1 MNRSDW
7 IADEAAAALRAAIAE
22 AEGVEVLAVGSTS
35 PGDPLC
41 VDLLTIH
48 ARGRPDAVP
57 ALAERAGPG
66 DVLIHNHPSGGLL
79 PSAADLAIAALLGA
93 RGVGMYI
100 VDNDVERVRPV
111 VHPYRAAAVQP
122 VAEEAMLAVLGPE
135 GRMASVHSGFAP
147 RAPQLA
153 LADAMRRRLSGG
165 AGAMLEAG
173 TGIGKSY
180 AYLVPAALFAEANR
194 CTVVVSTATIALQQ
208 QLWEKDLPVVRRSLG
223 TPLPAVLLKGRG
235 QYVSIR
241 RAREWLAEP
250 VDTLSGTADRATIA
264 DWLEATATGDRS
276 ELPTELSA
284 EAWEEIRSE
293 GDNCL
298 RGHCPHFQ
306 SCHFFRSRRE
316 AAGARIVIVNH
327 ALLGADLKVRIESET
342 GFGETMLLPP
352 YQHLIVD
359 EAHALEGYVRN
370 QFSARTG
377 ELAIVRALH
386 QLWRERGGR
395 GLLPRLRQRLADRA
409 TAVTPE
415 AQRRIVAGI
424 EDAQIQIVGAA
435 DAVVRWFA
443 SFDEWLAASRLDD
456 ARRLP
461 ADEVEGFAA
470 LRDEGLVCADILARV
485 AAAVAGIVEP
495 RDADRWPPELQGAWQ
510 AVAAR
515 GERLRNHGLALRA
528 VLTNRS
534 PREVAW
540 VERQGRQRRPILEL
554 APVEV
559 GGILADRLWGRLRST
574 ALTSATLTTGPGDF
588 RFLGRALGLDPD
600 VCETQ
605 VWPSPFPFAE
615 LVLLGIVRGTPEATA
630 VRELVAASAGRA
642 LVLCTSHAAV
652 RRITAELRRS
662 PELRSIRVLAQGEG
676 HPQRLADEFRADIDA
691 VLVGTASFW
700 EGFDAAGETLR
711 HVIVTKLPFAVPTHP
726 LEAARHAWVDAQG
739 GDAFRDLSLPEAVMR
754 FRQGFGRLVRTPD
767 DWGAVSILDERV
779 RTRGYGRKFLDAL
792 PVRPQIEATAPEV
805 AAAIRQWFA
814 EREATRTSK

>member
-1 MNRSDW
+1 MRRSDW
-7 IADEAAAALRAAIAE
+7 IADEAAAILRDTIAE
-22 AEGVEVLAVGSTS
+22 ADGVEVLAVGATS

-41 VDLLTIH
+41 VDVLTVH

-66 DVLIHNHPSGGLL
+66 DVLIHNHPSGDLQ
-79 PSAADLAIAALLGA
+79 PSEADLAIATRLGA

-100 VDNDVERVRPV
+100 VDNEVERLRPV
-111 VHPYRAAAVQP
+111 VHPWRAAPVTLVSAEAVGD
-122 VAEEAMLAVLGPE
+122 VLGPD
-135 GRMASVHSGFAP
+135 GRMANAHKGFAP
-147 RAPQLA
+147 REAQLA
-153 LADAMRRRLSGG
+153 MADAVRRRLAGG
-165 AGAMLEAG
+165 AAAMLEAG
-173 TGIGKSY
+173 TGVGKSY
-180 AYLVPAALFAEANR
+180 AYLVPAALHAEANR
-194 CTVVVSTATIALQQ
+194 GTVIVSTATIALQQ
-208 QLWEKDLPVVRRSLG
+208 QLWEKDLPAVRQALG
-223 TPLPAVLLKGRG
+223 VSLPAVLLKGRG

-250 VDTLSGTADRATIA
+250 VETLAGTADRALIA
-264 DWLEATATGDRS
+264 DWLEGTTTGDKG
-276 ELPTELSA
+276 ELPTELSP
-284 EAWEEIRSE
+284 EVWEDIRSE

-298 RGHCPHFQ
+298 RGQCPHFQ

-316 AAGARIVIVNH
+316 AASARIVIVNH
-327 ALLGADLKVRIESET
+327 ALLGADLKVRAETDT

-370 QFSARTG
+370 QFSVRTG
-377 ELAIVRALH
+377 ELAIVRTLH

-395 GLLPRLRQRLADRA
+395 GFLPRLRQRMADRA
-409 TAVTPE
+409 QALTSE
-415 AQRRIVAGI
+415 AQRRILAGI
-424 EDAQIQIVGAA
+424 EAAQIEIVGAA
-435 DAVVRWFA
+435 GAVSHWFGAFDQWLVDA
-443 SFDEWLAASRLDD
+443 RLDD

-461 ADEVEGFAA
+461 AEEIEGFAA
-470 LRDEGLVCADILARV
+470 LRDEGLACADGLARV
-485 AAAVAGIVEP
+485 AAAVGSIVEP
-495 RDADRWPPELQGAWQ
+495 RDADRWPPELAAAWL
-510 AVAAR
+510 AVAGR
-515 GERLRNHGLALRA
+515 GERLRQHGLALRA

-559 GGILADRLWGRLRST
+559 GGLLADRLWSRLRSVI
-574 ALTSATLTTGPGDF
+574 LTSATLTTAPDDF
-588 RFLGRALGLDPD
+588 RFLGRGLGIDPD
-600 VCETQ
+600 SCETQ
-605 VWPSPFPFAE
+605 ALPSPFPFPN
-615 LVLLGIVRGTPEATA
+615 LVLLAIVRGTPEVAA
-630 VRELVAASAGRA
+630 VRELVVASAGRA

-652 RRITAELRRS
+652 RRIAAELRRV
-662 PELRSIRVLAQGEG
+662 PELRSIRILAQGEAP
-676 HPQRLADEFRADIDA
+676 PQRLAEEFRADIDA

-711 HVIVTKLPFAVPTHP
+711 HVVVTKLPFSVPTHP

-754 FRQGFGRLVRTPD
+754 FRQGFGRLVRTPV

-779 RTRGYGRKFLDAL
+779 RTRGYGRRFLAAL
-792 PVRPQIEATAPEV
+792 PVEPSVEGTAADV

-814 EREATRTSK
+814 AREAALRST